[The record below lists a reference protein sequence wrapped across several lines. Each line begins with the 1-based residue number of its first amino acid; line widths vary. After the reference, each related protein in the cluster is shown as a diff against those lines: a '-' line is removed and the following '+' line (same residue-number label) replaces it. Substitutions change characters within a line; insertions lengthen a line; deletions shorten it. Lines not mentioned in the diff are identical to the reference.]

1 MAEGGPEIK
10 RNRADDNASSRNTP
24 WVEKYRPR
32 RLDEIESQKEAVA
45 ALRACLAVGANMP
58 HLLFHGPAGT
68 GKTSSVLAVAHELFG
83 PDYFKARVRELNAS
97 DDRGI
102 AVVREKVKKFA
113 QGSATSVRNKVQ
125 SDGKVYP
132 VPGFKL
138 IVLDEADALLPDA
151 QAALRRMMEDF
162 SDVTRFCILC
172 NYVSRIIDPIAS
184 RCAKFR
190 FKPLM
195 AETLYNRIRHVA
207 SCEQLAVTDATLRNL
222 NVAAQG
228 DMRLAITLLQS
239 AARSKGAD
247 LREEDFVEAAG
258 LVPTAFFSDYL
269 QALLG
274 GDFVTMERATRHL
287 VLQGFAASQVVTQLQ
302 RWAVSPQCTLHDI
315 GRARLCLKLAETER
329 RLLDRGDD
337 AIQLLDLGLTVSEL
351 AASSSR
357 R

>member
-1 MAEGGPEIK
+1 MEAPFAKKTRPDAI
-10 RNRADDNASSRNTP
+10 ASSRTQP
-24 WVEKYRPR
+24 WVEKYRPKK
-32 RLDEIESQKEAVA
+32 LDDVEAQKEAVA
-45 ALRACLAVGANMP
+45 ALRSCLSVGADMP

-68 GKTSSVLAVAHELFG
+68 GKTSSILAVAHELFG
-83 PDYFKARVRELNAS
+83 PDYYKARVRELNAS

-113 QGSATSVRNKVQ
+113 QGSATAARNKVQ

-162 SDVTRFCILC
+162 CEVTRFCILC

-190 FKPLM
+190 FKPLHS
-195 AETLYNRIRHVA
+195 ETLFRRIRHVA
-207 SCEQLAVTDATLRNL
+207 EAEQLTVGEQTLHHL
-222 NVAAQG
+222 NIAAQG

-239 AARSKGAD
+239 AARSRGPD

-258 LVPTAFFSDYL
+258 LVPPAYFTGYL
-269 QALLG
+269 NALCS
-274 GDFVTMERATRHL
+274 GDFQTMDRATRDL
-287 VLQGFAASQVVTQLQ
+287 VLQGYAGTQVVTQLQ
-302 RWAVSPQCTLHDI
+302 RWAVSRECPLSDAA
-315 GRARLCLKLAETER
+315 RAAVCVKLAETER
-329 RLLDRGDD
+329 RLFDRGDD
-337 AIQLLDLGLTVSEL
+337 LLQLLDLGLKVVEL
-351 AASSSR
+351 TAKA
-357 R
+357 

>member
-1 MAEGGPEIK
+1 MAEPLVK
-10 RNRADDNASSRNTP
+10 RGRADQLASSRQQP

-32 RLDEIESQKEAVA
+32 TLDDVESQAEAVA
-45 ALRACLAVGANMP
+45 ALRACLGAGANMP

-68 GKTSSVLAVAHELFG
+68 GKTSSVLAVAHDLFG

-113 QGSATSVRNKVQ
+113 QGSATAVRGKTQ

-138 IVLDEADALLPDA
+138 VILDEADALLPDA

-162 SDVTRFCILC
+162 CEVTRFCILC
-172 NYVSRIIDPIAS
+172 NYVSRIIDPITS

-195 AETLYNRIRHVA
+195 SETLFKRIRFVA
-207 SCEQLAVTDATLRNL
+207 EQEQLQISDSTLQQL

-228 DMRLAITLLQS
+228 DLRLAITLLQS
-239 AARSKGAD
+239 ATRSRGPD

-258 LVPTAFFSDYL
+258 LVPTAAFKEYL
-269 QALLG
+269 GAITS
-274 GDFVTMERATRHL
+274 GDFNTMERATRHL
-287 VLQGFAASQVVTQLQ
+287 VHQGFSASQVVVQLQ
-302 RWAVSPQCTLHDI
+302 RWVVSRECLLSDAARAV
-315 GRARLCLKLAETER
+315 LCIKLSETER
-329 RLLDRGDD
+329 RLFDRGDD
-337 AIQLLDLGLTVSEL
+337 FLQLLDLGLKFVEV
-351 AASSSR
+351 AATN
-357 R
+357 